1 LPRSR
6 RRAIRRNEVAAKELK
21 FETALGRLEE
31 IVKKMEDGEM
41 PLEDSL
47 KLFEEGVKLSRI
59 CDQKLQA
66 AERRIEILLKDQEGK
81 IAALPFDPEESRD
94 GET

>member
-1 LPRSR
+1 M
-6 RRAIRRNEVAAKELK
+6 AAKEMK
-21 FETALGRLEE
+21 FEAALDRLEE
-31 IVKKMEDGEM
+31 IVKKMEDGDM

-81 IAALPFDPEESRD
+81 LAALPFDPKDSAA
-94 GET
+94 GED

>member
-1 LPRSR
+1 MAPK
-6 RRAIRRNEVAAKELK
+6 EVK

-31 IVKKMEDGEM
+31 IVRKMEDGEM
-41 PLEDSL
+41 SLEESL
-47 KLFEEGVKLSRI
+47 KLFEEGVKLSRL

-81 IAALPFDPEESRD
+81 VEAFPFESKDPSSEE
-94 GET
+94 

>member
-1 LPRSR
+1 
-6 RRAIRRNEVAAKELK
+6 VAAKEMK

-31 IVKKMEDGEM
+31 IVKKMEDGDM

-81 IAALPFDPEESRD
+81 LTALPFESKDSPAGEE
-94 GET
+94 